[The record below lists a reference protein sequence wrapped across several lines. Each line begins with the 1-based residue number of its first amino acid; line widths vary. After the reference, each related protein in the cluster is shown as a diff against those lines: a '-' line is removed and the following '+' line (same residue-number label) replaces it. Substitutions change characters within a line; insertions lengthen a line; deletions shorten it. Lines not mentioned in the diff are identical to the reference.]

1 MTNLGQDVRQ
11 SLRFLRKNPA
21 FSAIAITALA
31 LGIGANAAIFTVINT
46 VLLKPLPYPE
56 PDRMVRVMRGYP
68 KGAGDSVSVPKY
80 VAWKR
85 YNQVFESITAYDFA
99 GPGMNLAGGDKPD
112 VIKGIHVSAEFF
124 KVFRAEPVIGRFFT
138 PEEDKPGGPKLAVI
152 SHGLWQR
159 RFGADAGI
167 VGRSIK
173 LNDDLFTITGIM
185 GREFVSYPPA
195 DVWLPLQPDP
205 NSTNQGNYLLI
216 AARLKPGISLETAN
230 AQLKIVGEQTRRDIP
245 KWMGKDESIRA
256 VDFQREM
263 AGDIRRALLI
273 LMGAVGFVL
282 LIACANVANL
292 LLARAAGRQREI
304 AVRVAIGASRGQL
317 IRQLLTESMILSFCG
332 GALGL
337 LIGVWGVRG
346 LISVIPG
353 ELPRSTEFTSLDP
366 RILLFTVAIC
376 LLTAILFGLF
386 PALQISRPDL
396 ATTLK
401 ESSSRSG
408 TSLRH
413 NRSRALLVITETA
426 LAVVLLIGAA
436 LMIRSFAS
444 LRNTNPGFST
454 NNLLTMQISLAGA
467 KYEKTAAVERLLTQ
481 TVQRVESLPG
491 IVSASPAIAL
501 PMDGSLD
508 LPFAIEGRPPSE
520 GPYHGD
526 EQWRTIGA
534 HYFATLGVQIRR
546 GRSFNERDTSQS
558 PPVLIINEAFAKRH
572 FPKDD
577 PIGQRIT
584 IGKGLGPQFEEG
596 TRQIVGIAGDIREQ
610 NLNSPPPPVMYIPTG
625 QTTDGL
631 TALANAAIPMCLIAR
646 TGPQPHSF
654 TQAIEREL
662 QGVDGQ
668 LALTRVRTMQE
679 VLADVTARQN
689 FNMLLL
695 GIFSAI
701 ALFLAAIGIYG
712 LMSYSVEQRTQEIGI
727 RMALGAGQRQMV
739 GMIVRQGAQ
748 LAIAGVIVGLAASY
762 GLTRLM
768 TSLLYEVR
776 ATDPLAFAGVAFLLT
791 LVALA
796 ATYVP
801 ARRATK
807 VDPVCALRYE

>member
-1 MTNLGQDVRQ
+1 MNVRQ

-56 PDRMVRVMRGYP
+56 PDKIVRVMRGFR
-68 KGAGDSVSVPKY
+68 GGEGDSVSVPKY

-85 YNQVFESITAYDFA
+85 FNQVFESITAYDSA

-124 KVFRAEPVIGRFFT
+124 KVFRAQPAIGRFFS
-138 PEEDKPGGPKLAVI
+138 PEEDKPGGPQLAVI
-152 SHGLWQR
+152 SYGLWR
-159 RFGADAGI
+159 KSFGGDPGI
-167 VGRSIK
+167 VGRAIK
-173 LNDDLFTITGIM
+173 LNDDLFTVTGVM
-185 GREFVSYPPA
+185 PLDFVSYPPA

-205 NSTNQGNYLLI
+205 NSTNHGNYLRV
-216 AARLKPGISLETAN
+216 AGRLKPGVTLEAAN
-230 AQLKIVGEQTRRDIP
+230 AQLKIVAEETRREHP
-245 KWMGKDESIRA
+245 KWMNKEETVRA

-263 AGDIRRALLI
+263 SGDIRRALLI
-273 LMGAVGFVL
+273 LVGAVGFVL
-282 LIACANVANL
+282 LIASANVANL

-304 AVRVAIGASRGQL
+304 AVRIAIGASRGQL
-317 IRQLLTESMILSFCG
+317 IRQLLTESTILSLCG

-337 LIGVWGVRG
+337 LIGVWGVRA

-353 ELPRSTEFTSLDP
+353 ELPRAAEFTSLDP
-366 RILLFTVAIC
+366 RIVLFTVAVC
-376 LLTAILFGLF
+376 LLTAVLFGLF
-386 PALQISRPDL
+386 PALQISRPHL
-396 ATTLK
+396 ASTLK

-413 NRSRALLVITETA
+413 NRSRALLVVTETA

-436 LMIRSFAS
+436 LLIRSFAS
-444 LRNTNPGFST
+444 LRNTNPGFNT
-454 NNLLTMQISLAGA
+454 KNLLTMQISLAGA
-467 KYEKTAAVERLLTQ
+467 KYAKTAAVERLFEQ
-481 TVQRVESLPG
+481 TIQRVESLPG
-491 IVSASPAIAL
+491 IAGASAAIAL
-501 PMDGSLD
+501 PLESEID
-508 LPFAIEGRPPSE
+508 LPFTVEGRPAPES
-520 GPYHGD
+520 GFHGS
-526 EQWRTIGA
+526 EQWRSIGA
-534 HYFATLGVQIRR
+534 HYFSVLGVAIRR
-546 GRSFNERDTSQS
+546 GRAFDERDTGRSS
-558 PPVLIINEAFAKRH
+558 PVLIINEAFAKRY
-572 FPKDD
+572 FSKDD

-584 IGKGLGPQFEEG
+584 IGRGLGPQFEEA
-596 TRQIVGIAGDIREQ
+596 TRQIVGVAADIREQ
-610 NLNSPPPPVMYIPTG
+610 SLDSPPPPVMYVPTG
-625 QTTDGL
+625 QATDGL
-631 TALANAAIPMCLIAR
+631 TTLANAVIPRCLIAR

-654 TQAIEREL
+654 ASAIEREL

-668 LALTRVRTMQE
+668 LALTRVRTME
-679 VLADVTARQN
+679 DVLADVTARQN

-727 RMALGAGQRQMV
+727 RMALGAGQGRMV

-748 LAIAGVIVGLAASY
+748 LAIAGVAIGLVAAY
-762 GLTRLM
+762 GLTRVM
-768 TSLLYEVR
+768 TSLLYEVK
-776 ATDPLAFAGVAFLLT
+776 ATDPLAFAGVAILLT

-796 ATYVP
+796 ATYLP